1 MCHVTKV
8 HDIYHVSITW
18 AHDMQFHIWY
28 RHQAADRAF
37 TALVACSTI
46 LPEGAKLPSKQLV
59 PFPPFFFSL
68 ARTKFTPI
76 HKKAS
81 NRERNFVYL
90 LLPSAVLK

>member
-46 LPEGAKLPSKQLV
+46 LPEGPKLPSKQLV
-59 PFPPFFFSL
+59 PFPHFFF
-68 ARTKFTPI
+68 FTHTDQVHTNTQESI
-76 HKKAS
+76 KS
-81 NRERNFVYL
+81 
-90 LLPSAVLK
+90 